1 MNSASKLQT
10 LSCAEVDQRLTPAL
24 EVLQA
29 SLSGVTVAFFPWA
42 ELQTASLL
50 PFHLHVRWA
59 DRVSW
64 LPLNAKLAFLPF
76 LHDQLSELRI
86 YPPLAAE
93 KWRKG
98 ARAARHSAGGFK
110 NDFACPDWER
120 AIARNRDDFGDVLLP
135 GAAFVSVDE
144 AMPSGVFRRGSRG
157 TLGRRTGQDLV
168 RPQLLTCSR
177 SALGEAHLAQLDE
190 VDLLIIDLQGTTGAA
205 TQELARALLT
215 RRSVTR
221 RTLVVASTPSELVPI
236 ADVLTGY
243 ARTSVVG
250 SIPKTPQLIVHAVG
264 EDRVLADRSLDF
276 GLQVEPGAISAAY
289 FVARQAKHAWWA
301 IRQRVA
307 LGDSPVREHEA
318 FQKALGLLTER
329 DPTAARQFSHVAQ
342 LLLGALKGEQ
352 ALERRRAI
360 AAAALSTPGRGDTAI
375 LTRDETEASSVRE
388 LLATELGVPGEALS
402 EFGIYVRPYYWRR
415 RAYRAANAVL
425 CGYFGKRSI
434 DAALR
439 CHPST
444 LHLIADPTER
454 RAAWFGLHE
463 QCAALAQMTG
473 LEPIA
478 STLTPLLHELERH
491 TQATGLAAGV
501 DLVPSSVS
509 HSCFDENERTLPRPP
524 AGSILIVFA
533 DGSSVFTP
541 EGTRFDVLGRVG
553 GYLRTKAAR
562 DLERG
567 DETIVVNDNHQAR
580 FSEFVLGF
588 LDDGPLKPF
597 AEKRGQWLAIV
608 QAAVSMKNVSTSTI
622 LKRLEAG
629 GYEADRASVRAWTG
643 FGSLSEAAVP
653 QSFLMF
659 SALAKAIEVALPEVV
674 LRDLFSAIRRV
685 RTVHRLAGRELARA
699 IRFAHLGILDAPSQE
714 KLKRTWG
721 IEPARLLDAARLAT
735 IDHVLR

>member
-1 MNSASKLQT
+1 MDSANKLQT
-10 LSCAEVDQRLTPAL
+10 LSYAEVDQRLTPAL

-29 SLSGVTVAFFPWA
+29 SQSGVTVAFFPWA

-64 LPLNAKLAFLPF
+64 LPLNAKLAFLPH
-76 LHDQLSELRI
+76 LQNQLSEMRI
-86 YPPLAAE
+86 YPPLDAE

-98 ARAARHSAGGFK
+98 ARAARHSSGGFK

-120 AIARNRDDFGDVLLP
+120 AIARNRDDFVDVLLP

-144 AMPSGVFRRGSRG
+144 AMPSGAFRRGSRG
-157 TLGRRTGQDLV
+157 TLGRRAGQDLV

-177 SALGEAHLAQLDE
+177 GALLDAHLAELDE

-215 RRSVTR
+215 RRSGNR
-221 RTLVVASTPSELVPI
+221 RTLVVASTPSELVPN
-236 ADVLTGY
+236 ADVLSAY
-243 ARTSVVG
+243 ARACVVG
-250 SIPKTPQLIVHAVG
+250 SIPKCPRLIVHAVG
-264 EDRVLADRSLDF
+264 EDRVLADRNLDF
-276 GLQVEPGAISAAY
+276 GLQAEPGATSAAF

-307 LGDSPVREHEA
+307 VPDSPVREHEA
-318 FQKALGLLTER
+318 FQKALGLLAER
-329 DPTAARQFSHVAQ
+329 DPVAARHFSHVAQ
-342 LLLGALKGEQ
+342 LLLDALNGEQ

-360 AAAALSTPGRGDTAI
+360 AAAALSAPGRGDTAI
-375 LTRDETEASSVRE
+375 LTRDENEASSVRE
-388 LLATELGVPGEALS
+388 LLAAELSVPSEVLS
-402 EFGIYVRPYYWRR
+402 EFGIYVRPYYWHR
-415 RAYRAANAVL
+415 RAYRAVNAVL

-454 RAAWFGLHE
+454 RAAWFGLRE
-463 QCAALAQMTG
+463 QCAALAQVAG
-473 LEPIA
+473 LAPVA
-478 STLTPLLHELERH
+478 TTMTPLLHELERH
-491 TQATGLAAGV
+491 TQATGIAVDV
-501 DLVPSSVS
+501 DLLPSSVS
-509 HSCFDENERTLPRPP
+509 HSCYDEDERSLPRPP
-524 AGSILIVFA
+524 AGSVLVLFA
-533 DGSSVFTP
+533 DGSSVLTP
-541 EGTRFDVLGRVG
+541 EGTRFDVLGRIG
-553 GYLRTKAAR
+553 GHLRTKAAR

-580 FSEFVLGF
+580 FSELVLGF

-597 AEKRGQWLAIV
+597 ADKRAQWLALV
-608 QAAVSMKNVSTSTI
+608 QVAVSMRNVSISTI
-622 LKRLEAG
+622 QKRLETS
-629 GYEADRASVRAWTG
+629 GYEVDRASVRAWTS
-643 FGSLSEAAVP
+643 FGSTSEAAVP
-653 QSFLMF
+653 RNFSMF
-659 SALAKAIEVALPEVV
+659 SALAKAIEVTIPDLV

-714 KLKRTWG
+714 KLKHTWG
-721 IEPARLLDAARLAT
+721 IAPARLLEAARLAT